1 MAQKFFVP
9 VTIKDLSSS
18 GSDAIT
24 IYVDNDTHSRLKIEA
39 GGRLT
44 WGSGSAGGDVTLYR
58 EGENALKT
66 DDDFKVGG
74 KLSVLGASGDEGG
87 EIILA
92 PAVTNSTLSGDVT
105 IDVYQ
110 NKLRIFESSGTTR
123 GAYIDLT
130 AATAGVGSNLLA
142 GGGGA
147 TDLDGLS
154 DVTITTPSNGQ
165 VLKYNGTAWVNDTDN
180 AGTTINSLDDVSD
193 VTITSAASG
202 DFLKWNGSAWV
213 NDPIN
218 LGTDTTGSYVESL
231 VAGTNVTLSNNS
243 GEGATPTI
251 AVSGAL
257 TSVDSI
263 SSPDYIQFD
272 TTVTTPTTGVGKL
285 QWDPDNGTLQF
296 GLAGGNVNL
305 QLGQEQVALCYNAEA
320 TTLQEGEVVYI
331 YGAQGGQISV
341 KRASNSAETTST
353 KTFGVV
359 TETIAAGATGYVTTH
374 GVVNGLNTS
383 TYTAG
388 DILWLGASAGTVTT
402 TKPSA
407 PNHAVFIGVVLKVN
421 SGGGAIF
428 VKPQNGYELD
438 ELHDVS
444 ITTPASGQ
452 FLKYNGSLWV
462 NDAVDLATDTVGD
475 YVQSLV
481 AGTGITL
488 SNNSGEGATPTVAV
502 NTGTIATVAYVDSV
516 AAGINWHQAVN
527 YASAAAL
534 PNSPTYSNGTLG
546 VGATLTGGTNARLV
560 IDGANATTGN
570 RVLVKDQA
578 TGTQNGIYD
587 VIDQGS
593 VSTPYILTR
602 SSDTDNSVAGQVKS
616 GDAVFVLGGSTY
628 ANQGFVL
635 TSTGTGT
642 GGAHVLGTD
651 ILTYTQFTGTA
662 NINAGAGLTKTGN
675 TLDIATANTS
685 RIVINDD
692 SIDLATVSQTDTTG
706 SAGTSFVQSHTV
718 DSYGRI
724 TGTVTA
730 SVQDAST
737 TVKGIASFNSATFSA
752 TSGAVSVKAGG
763 ISNAQLAN
771 SATTIGTTAIS
782 LGASSTTLA
791 GLTSVASTA
800 FSGDLTGNVTGNVT
814 GDVSGNAGTATKLAT
829 ARTISLTGDVTGSV
843 SFDGSA
849 AASITA
855 TIAANS
861 VALGTDTTGSYVA
874 SLVAGTGVT
883 LTNNSGEG
891 ATPTIA
897 IGQAV
902 STNSDVTFNS
912 VTAGGVELGLFSNT
926 ITTSS
931 GGLTISPASLTV
943 TIGNDLIVTGNLTVN
958 GTTTTVNSTT
968 ISVDDKNIELGSVA
982 SPTDTSANGGGITLK
997 GSTDKTFNWL
1007 DATDAWTSSE
1017 HIDLASGKAYYVN
1030 GTQVLSATA
1039 LGSGV
1044 TSSSLTSF
1052 GASPTITTPNLTL
1065 ASVTSPPTTNGA
1077 IVWVST
1083 SKKLS
1088 VGDGTQS
1095 LDFASSTIITN
1106 AQTASYTA
1114 VLADK
1119 DKLIEISNGSANTFT
1134 VPPNSSV
1141 AYPVGTQLRILQ
1153 TGAGQ
1158 TTITPGSGVTI
1169 NGTPGLK
1176 LRAQWSS
1183 ATLIKRAT
1191 DSWVAIGDLSA

>member
-87 EIILA
+87 EIVLA
-92 PAVTNSTLSGDVT
+92 PAATNTTVSGNVT

-110 NKLRIFESSGTTR
+110 NKLRIFESGGTNR

-130 AATAGVGSNLLA
+130 AASTGVASNLLA

-147 TDLDGLS
+147 TDLDGLT

-165 VLKYNGTAWVNDTDN
+165 VLKYNGTVWVNGTDN
-180 AGTTINSLDDVSD
+180 AGTTINSLDDVAD

-202 DFLKWNGSAWV
+202 DFLKWNGTAWINDPINLATDTVGNYMTDVSAGTGISVTHTPGEGSTATVGLNASLDNLTDATISTPEEFQSLVYNGTAWVNGYASTVTYVRNAESTTLTTGTVVYLFGATGDHASVKRADKSSDTTSSKTVGIVAANITANNNGPVVTRGYVDGIDLSTGYAAGDILWLNSNGGFTKTKAVAPDHLVFVGVVVRATVNGIIYVATQNGYELDELHNVSATSPSAGDFLKYNGSLWV

-218 LGTDTTGSYVESL
+218 LGTDT
-231 VAGTNVTLSNNS
+231 A
-243 GEGATPTI
+243 
-251 AVSGAL
+251 
-257 TSVDSI
+257 
-263 SSPDYIQFD
+263 
-272 TTVTTPTTGVGKL
+272 
-285 QWDPDNGTLQF
+285 
-296 GLAGGNVNL
+296 
-305 QLGQEQVALCYNAEA
+305 
-320 TTLQEGEVVYI
+320 
-331 YGAQGGQISV
+331 
-341 KRASNSAETTST
+341 
-353 KTFGVV
+353 
-359 TETIAAGATGYVTTH
+359 
-374 GVVNGLNTS
+374 
-383 TYTAG
+383 
-388 DILWLGASAGTVTT
+388 
-402 TKPSA
+402 
-407 PNHAVFIGVVLKVN
+407 
-421 SGGGAIF
+421 
-428 VKPQNGYELD
+428 
-438 ELHDVS
+438 
-444 ITTPASGQ
+444 
-452 FLKYNGSLWV
+452 
-462 NDAVDLATDTVGD
+462 GD
-475 YVQSLV
+475 YVSSLV

-534 PNSPTYSNGTLG
+534 PNTPTYANGTLG
-546 VGATLTGGTNARLV
+546 VGATLTGGANARLV

-587 VIDQGS
+587 VTDQGS

-602 SSDTDNSVAGQVKS
+602 SSDTDNSIAGQVKS

-635 TSTGTGT
+635 TSQGTGT
-642 GGAHVLGTD
+642 NGAHILGTD
-651 ILTYTQFTGTA
+651 ALTYTQFTGTA

-685 RIVINDD
+685 RIVVNAD
-692 SIDLATVSQTDTTG
+692 SIDLATVSQTNTTG
-706 SAGTSFVQSHTV
+706 TAGTSFVQSQTI
-718 DSYGRI
+718 DSYGRV

-730 SVQDAST
+730 SIPDAST
-737 TVKGIASFNSATFSA
+737 TVKGIASFDTSTFSV
-752 TSGAVSVKAGG
+752 TTGAVSVKSGG
-763 ISNAQLAN
+763 ITNTQLVN
-771 SATTIGTTAIS
+771 SGVTLGSTALTLGTTVTS
-782 LGASSTTLA
+782 VS
-791 GLTSVASTA
+791 GLTSVSSTA
-800 FSGDLTGNVTGNVT
+800 FSGALTGNVTGNVT

-829 ARTISLTGDVTGSV
+829 ARTISLTGDVTGSA

-849 AASITA
+849 NASITA

-861 VALGTDTTGSYVA
+861 VALGTDTTGNYMSDVT
-874 SLVAGTGVT
+874 AGTGISITHTPGEGSNATIANSGVTAIAGTANQITASASTGSITLSLPSAVT
-883 LTNNSGEG
+883 LPG
-891 ATPTIA
+891 
-897 IGQAV
+897 
-902 STNSDVTFNS
+902 
-912 VTAGGVELGLFSNT
+912 
-926 ITTSS
+926 
-931 GGLTISPASLTV
+931 SLTV
-943 TIGNDLIVTGNLTVN
+943 TGDLVVN

-968 ISVDDKNIELGSVA
+968 ISVDDKNIELGSIA
-982 SPTDTSANGGGITLK
+982 SPTDVSADGGGITLK
-997 GSTDKTFNWL
+997 GTTDKTLTWV

-1017 HIDLASGKAYYVN
+1017 DFNLVSGKTYEIN
-1030 GTQVLSATA
+1030 GTVVLSATA

-1052 GASPTITTPNLTL
+1052 GASPTVTTPSLTL
-1065 ASVTSPPTTNGA
+1065 
-1077 IVWVST
+1077 ST
-1083 SKKLS
+1083 STSTTSGRIAYDSTGFKII
-1088 VGDGTQS
+1088 VGDGTTAREY
-1095 LDFASSTIITN
+1095 ASSTIATN
-1106 AQTASYTA
+1106 AQAASYTA

-1119 DKLIEISNGSANTFT
+1119 DKLIEINNGSANTLT

-1158 TTITPGSGVTI
+1158 TTITPGAGVTI